1 MAGLRTVT
9 WGERIRTVLLVTL
22 ITAVVWLLAEARMI
36 QSRSVELQLVLVGA
50 PDDRES
56 PLVVRPAP
64 GTVWN
69 PTVDVELEGSLASL
83 DQAVREL
90 HGTLELATGGE
101 IPSSAG
107 VHEIDLRAIVRDHP
121 ALRSH
126 GVSVRS
132 ISNDTAVVDV
142 DTIVEVEAPVR
153 VDVASGIR
161 LDGAPRAVPASV
173 KVRGPSSVVS
183 SAGALEAVARPAGAV
198 VSSLTPGRL
207 EIIPEVPVELP
218 ISGVSGGSSA
228 GGAWALRV
236 SPARVDVRLTL
247 SATTQTTT
255 IERLPVQVLLAPGE
269 VGRWDIRINPGDEDL
284 VSVLVAGPSDALGTI
299 ADGSASP
306 IAVLALSFQ
315 ELERGI
321 RTKTPV
327 IRGLPAG
334 CVVRSTIPEIGFTI
348 TRRSEVGSGGAGDDG
363 GGGP

>member
-9 WGERIRTVLLVTL
+9 WGERVRTVLLVTL
-22 ITAVVWLLAEARMI
+22 ITAVVWLLAESRMI

-56 PLVVRPAP
+56 PQVVRPAP
-64 GTVWN
+64 GAVWN
-69 PTVDVELEGSLASL
+69 PVVVVELEGSLASL

-132 ISNDTAVVDV
+132 ITNDTAMVEVDR
-142 DTIVEVEAPVR
+142 IVEVEAPVR

-183 SAGALEAVARPAGAV
+183 SAGALEAVARPAGSV

-218 ISGVSGGSSA
+218 IALGSGASGGS
-228 GGAWALRV
+228 WALRV
-236 SPARVDVRLTL
+236 TPARVDVRLTL

-284 VSVLVAGPSDALGTI
+284 VNVLVAGPSDALGSI
-299 ADGSASP
+299 ADGSAGP

-321 RTKTPV
+321 RAKTPV
-327 IRGLPAG
+327 IQGLPAG
-334 CVVRSTIPEIGFTI
+334 CVVRSAIPEIGFTI
-348 TRRSEVGSGGAGDDG
+348 TRRSEVGAGGAGGDG
-363 GGGP
+363 GGGS